1 MIMFKDYA
9 QIISKD
15 NDKIKLLRKL
25 NLKKFRDDTGLFGV
39 ENFNIVL
46 DAAVSGILPES
57 IYVTQEFYQKNKTKL
72 ESFLKMLEPS
82 EVFIISQ
89 RIAKTFSNLEEP
101 SGLAAV
107 YKKRTGQL
115 DLSKNVIY
123 LNGISDPGNLGT
135 ILRSA
140 LAFGLTNLVLDE
152 TCADVYGAKTVN
164 AAKDA
169 IFKLNLKFD
178 KNLTVLKQ
186 LKESRKIIATRLKKS
201 DNIKEIKNYPLFCL
215 VLGGE
220 AKGVTEEIQ
229 KLADVF
235 LRIPIAPEIE
245 SLNVASAAAIIFY
258 LINN

>member
-1 MIMFKDYA
+1 MFKDYA
-9 QIISKD
+9 EILSKD
-15 NDKIKLLRKL
+15 NDKIKNLRKL
-25 NLKKFRDDTGLFGV
+25 NLKKYRDESGLFAV

-46 DAAVSGILPES
+46 DAAQSAILPES
-57 IYVTQEFYQKNKTKL
+57 LFITQEFYLKNKAKL
-72 ESFLKMLEPS
+72 EQFLKNLEPS
-82 EVFIISQ
+82 AVFVVSQ
-89 RIAKTFSNLEEP
+89 KIAKTFSNLEEP
-101 SGLAAV
+101 SGLTAI
-107 YKKRTGQL
+107 YKKRIGQL
-115 DLSKNVIY
+115 DMSKNVIY

-140 LAFGLTNLVLDE
+140 LAFDLPNLVLDE
-152 TCADVYGAKTVN
+152 NCADVYGAKTVN

-201 DNIKEIKNYPLFCL
+201 ADIKSIKNYPLFCL
-215 VLGGE
+215 VLGSE
-220 AKGVTEEIQ
+220 AKGVSEEIQ
-229 KLADVF
+229 KLTDVF
-235 LRIPIAPEIE
+235 LRVPIGRDIE